1 MGDFVEHERHCDQGQ
16 VRRQGR
22 ALHPGGSGR
31 LHRSRYQLN
40 QKGAA
45 AEVAAPTLR
54 PRYSESVA
62 QVIKEPSVAEDSLL
76 KARGIDKHFGPVQA
90 LTNVDL
96 DLYAGQVT
104 ALCGDN
110 GAGKSVLTKCIAGI
124 YQIDQGQLLFEGHP
138 VHIRTPR
145 DAALLGIETV
155 YQDLAL
161 ADNLDIVQNMFLGRE
176 RVQNGFLDEDDMERA
191 AGRTLADLRVTTV
204 RSIRQPVRSL
214 SGGQR
219 QSVAVAKAVM
229 WNSKLVMLD
238 EPTAALGVVQTKMVL
253 ELARRL
259 RDHGLAVMVI
269 SHNLNDVFEVAD
281 RIAVLYLGRMV
292 AQDRASAFD
301 RQSVVEYMTTGA
313 SSRAATHADGNGE
326 KHGES

>member
-1 MGDFVEHERHCDQGQ
+1 MLAD
-16 VRRQGR
+16 
-22 ALHPGGSGR
+22 
-31 LHRSRYQLN
+31 
-40 QKGAA
+40 KM
-45 AEVAAPTLR
+45 AEVAQPIAT
-54 PRYSESVA
+54 
-62 QVIKEPSVAEDSLL
+62 QEPLL
-76 KARGIDKHFGPVQA
+76 KVRELDKHFGPVQA
-90 LTNVDL
+90 LFHVDL
-96 DLYAGQVT
+96 DLPAGQVT

-110 GAGKSVLTKCIAGI
+110 GAGKTVLTKCIAGI
-124 YQIDQGQLLFEGHP
+124 HQADHGQIFWQGQP
-138 VHIRTPR
+138 VHIRNAR
-145 DAALLGIETV
+145 DSARLGIETV

-176 RVQNGFLDEDDMERA
+176 RLRNAMLDEDAMERA
-191 AGRTLADLRVTTV
+191 AAETLASLRVTTV
-204 RSIRQPVRSL
+204 KSIRQPVASL

-253 ELARRL
+253 ELVRRL

-292 AQDRASAFD
+292 VQDSISSFD
-301 RQSVVEYMTTGA
+301 RQSAVEYMTTGGA
-313 SSRAATHADGNGE
+313 GRTGGARTGE
-326 KHGES
+326 A